1 MYLPNF
7 FDYLSKEK
15 NFSRNTVI
23 AYRKDLETFKLFCLD
38 HYEISNISKVSYP
51 IIRDWIINLS
61 EKNLSPL
68 TINRKISSLNKY
80 YDFLL
85 KTQVNKVS
93 PLKNHKRLKVQK
105 KLIIPFSE
113 DEVFKVIDVFSNDF
127 EGKRNLLIVDTLYST
142 GIRRDELINIKLN
155 DVFLS
160 ENLIKVLGKRNKERL
175 VPVLGNLNKR
185 IKDYLSLRKEVSLSS
200 SYLFITNKGKSIGPS
215 LVYRVVKKY
224 FSKVSTKVKTSPHV
238 LRHSF
243 ATHMLNNGAD
253 INSIKEIMGH
263 SSLASTQI
271 YTKIKLPKIIN
282 DYLKFRNEIK
292 SSSSNFFITTKGKK
306 IGPSLVYRVVKNYFS
321 KVSTKVKTSPHVLRH
336 SFATHMLNNG
346 ADINSIKEIMGHSSL
361 ASTQIY
367 TKIKLPKIIND
378 YKKNHPRERKK

>member
-15 NFSRNTVI
+15 NFSSNTVI

-282 DYLKFRNEIK
+282 DY
-292 SSSSNFFITTKGKK
+292 
-306 IGPSLVYRVVKNYFS
+306 
-321 KVSTKVKTSPHVLRH
+321 
-336 SFATHMLNNG
+336 
-346 ADINSIKEIMGHSSL
+346 
-361 ASTQIY
+361 
-367 TKIKLPKIIND
+367 
-378 YKKNHPRERKK
+378 KKNHPRERKK

>member
-15 NFSRNTVI
+15 NFSKNTVV
-23 AYRKDLETFKLFCLD
+23 AYKNDLETFKLFCLD
-38 HYEISNISKVSYP
+38 QYEIIDISKVAYP

-68 TINRKISSLNKY
+68 TINRKISSLSKY

-113 DEVFKVIDVFSNDF
+113 DEVFKVVDVFSKDF

-155 DVFLS
+155 NVFLN
-160 ENLIKVLGKRNKERL
+160 EDLIKVLGKRNKERL
-175 VPVLGNLNKR
+175 VPVLSGLNKR
-185 IKDYLSLRKEVSLSS
+185 IKDYLSFRKEIDSS
-200 SYLFITNKGKSIGPS
+200 SSNLFITKRGKSIGPS

-271 YTKIKLPKIIN
+271 YTKIKLPTIIN
-282 DYLKFRNEIK
+282 E
-292 SSSSNFFITTKGKK
+292 
-306 IGPSLVYRVVKNYFS
+306 
-321 KVSTKVKTSPHVLRH
+321 
-336 SFATHMLNNG
+336 
-346 ADINSIKEIMGHSSL
+346 
-361 ASTQIY
+361 
-367 TKIKLPKIIND
+367 

>member
-1 MYLPNF
+1 MHLSNF
-7 FDYLSKEK
+7 YDYLSKEK
-15 NFSRNTVI
+15 NYSSNTVI
-23 AYRKDLETFKLFCLD
+23 AYKKDVETFQDFCRLKF
-38 HYEISNISKVSYP
+38 ELNNLLKVTYP
-51 IIRDWIINLS
+51 IIREWIINLS
-61 EKNLSPL
+61 EKELSPL
-68 TINRKISSLNKY
+68 SINRKISSLSKY
-80 YDFLL
+80 YDFLIKINDL
-85 KTQVNKVS
+85 KSS

-113 DEVFKVIDVFSNDF
+113 DEVLKVVDVFSKNF
-127 EGKRNLLIVDTLYST
+127 EGKRNLLIVDMLYST
-142 GIRRDELINIKLN
+142 GVRRDELINIKLN
-155 DVFLS
+155 DVLLD
-160 ENLIKVLGKRNKERL
+160 ENLVKVLGKRNKERL
-175 VPVLGNLNKR
+175 VPLVLNL
-185 IKDYLSLRKEVSLSS
+185 
-200 SYLFITNKGKSIGPS
+200 KS
-215 LVYRVVKKY
+215 R
-224 FSKVSTKVKTSPHV
+224 
-238 LRHSF
+238 
-243 ATHMLNNGAD
+243 
-253 INSIKEIMGH
+253 
-263 SSLASTQI
+263 
-271 YTKIKLPKIIN
+271 IN

>member
-15 NFSRNTVI
+15 NFSNNTVV
-23 AYRKDLETFKLFCLD
+23 AYRNDLETFKLFCLD
-38 HYEISNISKVSYP
+38 QYEISDISIVAYP

-68 TINRKISSLNKY
+68 TINRKISSLSKY

-113 DEVFKVIDVFSNDF
+113 DEVFKVVDVFSKDF

-155 DVFLS
+155 NVFLN
-160 ENLIKVLGKRNKERL
+160 EDLIKVLGKRNKERL
-175 VPVLGNLNKR
+175 VPVLSGLNKR
-185 IKDYLSLRKEVSLSS
+185 IKDYLGFRKKIDSS
-200 SYLFITNKGKSIGPS
+200 SSNLFITKRGKSIGPS

-271 YTKIKLPKIIN
+271 YTKIKLP
-282 DYLKFRNEIK
+282 
-292 SSSSNFFITTKGKK
+292 T
-306 IGPSLVYRVVKNYFS
+306 
-321 KVSTKVKTSPHVLRH
+321 
-336 SFATHMLNNG
+336 
-346 ADINSIKEIMGHSSL
+346 
-361 ASTQIY
+361 
-367 TKIKLPKIIND
+367 IIND

>member
-253 INSIKEIMGH
+253 INSIKEI
-263 SSLASTQI
+263 L
-271 YTKIKLPKIIN
+271 
-282 DYLKFRNEIK
+282 
-292 SSSSNFFITTKGKK
+292 
-306 IGPSLVYRVVKNYFS
+306 
-321 KVSTKVKTSPHVLRH
+321 
-336 SFATHMLNNG
+336 
-346 ADINSIKEIMGHSSL
+346 GHSSL

>member
-1 MYLPNF
+1 MHLSNF
-7 FDYLSKEK
+7 YDYLSKEK
-15 NFSRNTVI
+15 NYSSNTVI
-23 AYRKDLETFKLFCLD
+23 AYKKDVETFQEFCRLKF
-38 HYEISNISKVSYP
+38 ELNNLLKVTYP
-51 IIRDWIINLS
+51 IIREWIIDLS
-61 EKNLSPL
+61 EKELSPL
-68 TINRKISSLNKY
+68 TINRKISSLSKY
-80 YDFLL
+80 YDFLIKINDL
-85 KTQVNKVS
+85 KSS

-113 DEVFKVIDVFSNDF
+113 DEVLKVVDVFSKNF
-127 EGKRNLLIVDTLYST
+127 EGKRNLLIVDMLYST
-142 GIRRDELINIKLN
+142 GVRRDELINIKLN
-155 DVFLS
+155 DVLLD
-160 ENLIKVLGKRNKERL
+160 ENLVKVLGKRNKERL
-175 VPVLGNLNKR
+175 VPLVLNL
-185 IKDYLSLRKEVSLSS
+185 
-200 SYLFITNKGKSIGPS
+200 KS
-215 LVYRVVKKY
+215 R
-224 FSKVSTKVKTSPHV
+224 
-238 LRHSF
+238 
-243 ATHMLNNGAD
+243 
-253 INSIKEIMGH
+253 
-263 SSLASTQI
+263 
-271 YTKIKLPKIIN
+271 IN

>member
-1 MYLPNF
+1 MHLFNF
-7 FDYLSKEK
+7 YDYLSKEK
-15 NFSRNTVI
+15 NYASNTVI
-23 AYRKDLETFKLFCLD
+23 AYKKDVETFQDFCRVKFEL
-38 HYEISNISKVSYP
+38 NNLLKVTYP
-51 IIRDWIINLS
+51 IIREWIINLS
-61 EKNLSPL
+61 EKELSPL
-68 TINRKISSLNKY
+68 TINRKISSLSKY
-80 YDFLL
+80 YDFLIKINEL
-85 KTQVNKVS
+85 KSS

-113 DEVFKVIDVFSNDF
+113 DEILKVVDVFSKNF
-127 EGKRNLLIVDTLYST
+127 EGKRNLLIVDMLYST
-142 GIRRDELINIKLN
+142 GVRRDELINIKLN
-155 DVFLS
+155 DVLLD
-160 ENLIKVLGKRNKERL
+160 ENLVKVLGKRNKERL
-175 VPVLGNLNKR
+175 VPLVLNL
-185 IKDYLSLRKEVSLSS
+185 
-200 SYLFITNKGKSIGPS
+200 KS
-215 LVYRVVKKY
+215 R
-224 FSKVSTKVKTSPHV
+224 
-238 LRHSF
+238 
-243 ATHMLNNGAD
+243 
-253 INSIKEIMGH
+253 
-263 SSLASTQI
+263 
-271 YTKIKLPKIIN
+271 IN

>member
-1 MYLPNF
+1 MYLSNF

-15 NFSRNTVI
+15 NFSNNTVV
-23 AYRKDLETFKLFCLD
+23 AYRNDLETFKLFCLD
-38 HYEISNISKVSYP
+38 HYEISNIAVVTYP

-68 TINRKISSLNKY
+68 TINRKISSLSKY

-85 KTQVNKVS
+85 KIQVNKVS

-113 DEVFKVIDVFSNDF
+113 DEVFKIIDVFSKDF

-175 VPVLGNLNKR
+175 VPVLASLNKR
-185 IKDYLSLRKEVSLSS
+185 IKDYLDFRNEIHSNSS
-200 SYLFITNKGKSIGPS
+200 SLFITKKGKSIGPS

-224 FSKVSTKVKTSPHV
+224 FSKVSTKVKS
-238 LRHSF
+238 
-243 ATHMLNNGAD
+243 
-253 INSIKEIMGH
+253 
-263 SSLASTQI
+263 
-271 YTKIKLPKIIN
+271 
-282 DYLKFRNEIK
+282 
-292 SSSSNFFITTKGKK
+292 
-306 IGPSLVYRVVKNYFS
+306 
-321 KVSTKVKTSPHVLRH
+321 SPHVLRH

>member
-1 MYLPNF
+1 MYLSNF

-15 NFSRNTVI
+15 NFSNNTVV
-23 AYRKDLETFKLFCLD
+23 AYKNDLETFKLFCLD
-38 HYEISNISKVSYP
+38 HYEISNISLVTYP
-51 IIRDWIINLS
+51 IIREWIINLS

-68 TINRKISSLNKY
+68 TINRKISSLSKY

-85 KTQVNKVS
+85 KIQVNKVS

-113 DEVFKVIDVFSNDF
+113 DEVFKIIDVFSKDF

-175 VPVLGNLNKR
+175 VPVLSNLNKR
-185 IKDYLSLRKEVSLSS
+185 IQDYLSLRKEVSSNSS
-200 SYLFITNKGKSIGPS
+200 CLFITNKGKSIGPS

-282 DYLKFRNEIK
+282 DY
-292 SSSSNFFITTKGKK
+292 
-306 IGPSLVYRVVKNYFS
+306 
-321 KVSTKVKTSPHVLRH
+321 
-336 SFATHMLNNG
+336 
-346 ADINSIKEIMGHSSL
+346 
-361 ASTQIY
+361 
-367 TKIKLPKIIND
+367 
-378 YKKNHPRERKK
+378 KKNHPRERKK

>member
-1 MYLPNF
+1 MHLSNF
-7 FDYLSKEK
+7 YDYLSKEK
-15 NFSRNTVI
+15 NYSSNTVI
-23 AYRKDLETFKLFCLD
+23 AYKKDVETFQEFCRVKFEL
-38 HYEISNISKVSYP
+38 NNLLKVTYP
-51 IIRDWIINLS
+51 IIREWIIDLS
-61 EKNLSPL
+61 EKELSSL
-68 TINRKISSLNKY
+68 TINRKISSLSKY
-80 YDFLL
+80 YDFLIKINDL
-85 KTQVNKVS
+85 KSS

-113 DEVFKVIDVFSNDF
+113 DEVLKVVDVFSKNF
-127 EGKRNLLIVDTLYST
+127 EGKRNLLIVDMLYST
-142 GIRRDELINIKLN
+142 GVRRDELINIKLN
-155 DVFLS
+155 DVLLD

-175 VPVLGNLNKR
+175 VPLVLNL
-185 IKDYLSLRKEVSLSS
+185 
-200 SYLFITNKGKSIGPS
+200 KS
-215 LVYRVVKKY
+215 R
-224 FSKVSTKVKTSPHV
+224 
-238 LRHSF
+238 
-243 ATHMLNNGAD
+243 
-253 INSIKEIMGH
+253 
-263 SSLASTQI
+263 
-271 YTKIKLPKIIN
+271 IN

>member
-15 NFSRNTVI
+15 NFSSNTVI
-23 AYRKDLETFKLFCLD
+23 AYRNDLETFKLFCLD
-38 HYEISNISKVSYP
+38 HYEVSNISKVSYP

-282 DYLKFRNEIK
+282 DY
-292 SSSSNFFITTKGKK
+292 
-306 IGPSLVYRVVKNYFS
+306 
-321 KVSTKVKTSPHVLRH
+321 
-336 SFATHMLNNG
+336 
-346 ADINSIKEIMGHSSL
+346 
-361 ASTQIY
+361 
-367 TKIKLPKIIND
+367 
-378 YKKNHPRERKK
+378 KKNHPRERKK

>member
-1 MYLPNF
+1 MHLSNF
-7 FDYLSKEK
+7 YDYLSKEK
-15 NFSRNTVI
+15 NYSSNTVI
-23 AYRKDLETFKLFCLD
+23 AYKKDVETFQDFCRLKF
-38 HYEISNISKVSYP
+38 ELNNLLKVTYP
-51 IIRDWIINLS
+51 IIREWIINLS
-61 EKNLSPL
+61 EKELSPL
-68 TINRKISSLNKY
+68 SINRKISSLSKY
-80 YDFLL
+80 YDFLIKINEL
-85 KTQVNKVS
+85 KSS

-113 DEVFKVIDVFSNDF
+113 DEVLKVVDVFSKNF
-127 EGKRNLLIVDTLYST
+127 EGKRNLLIVDMLYST
-142 GIRRDELINIKLN
+142 GVRRDELINIKLN
-155 DVFLS
+155 DVLLD
-160 ENLIKVLGKRNKERL
+160 ENLVKVLGKRNKERL
-175 VPVLGNLNKR
+175 VPLVLNL
-185 IKDYLSLRKEVSLSS
+185 
-200 SYLFITNKGKSIGPS
+200 KS
-215 LVYRVVKKY
+215 R
-224 FSKVSTKVKTSPHV
+224 
-238 LRHSF
+238 
-243 ATHMLNNGAD
+243 
-253 INSIKEIMGH
+253 
-263 SSLASTQI
+263 
-271 YTKIKLPKIIN
+271 IN

>member
-1 MYLPNF
+1 MYIPNF

-282 DYLKFRNEIK
+282 DY
-292 SSSSNFFITTKGKK
+292 
-306 IGPSLVYRVVKNYFS
+306 
-321 KVSTKVKTSPHVLRH
+321 
-336 SFATHMLNNG
+336 
-346 ADINSIKEIMGHSSL
+346 
-361 ASTQIY
+361 
-367 TKIKLPKIIND
+367 
-378 YKKNHPRERKK
+378 KKNHPRERKK

>member
-282 DYLKFRNEIK
+282 E
-292 SSSSNFFITTKGKK
+292 
-306 IGPSLVYRVVKNYFS
+306 
-321 KVSTKVKTSPHVLRH
+321 
-336 SFATHMLNNG
+336 
-346 ADINSIKEIMGHSSL
+346 
-361 ASTQIY
+361 
-367 TKIKLPKIIND
+367 

>member
-1 MYLPNF
+1 MYLSNF

-15 NFSRNTVI
+15 NFSNNTVV
-23 AYRKDLETFKLFCLD
+23 AYRNDLETFKLFCLD
-38 HYEISNISKVSYP
+38 HYEISNIAVVTYP

-68 TINRKISSLNKY
+68 TINRKISSLSKY

-85 KTQVNKVS
+85 KIQVNKVS

-113 DEVFKVIDVFSNDF
+113 DEVFKIIDVFSKDF

-155 DVFLS
+155 DIFLS

-175 VPVLGNLNKR
+175 VPVLASLNKR
-185 IKDYLSLRKEVSLSS
+185 IKDYLDFRNEIHSNSS
-200 SYLFITNKGKSIGPS
+200 SLFITKKGKSIGPS

-282 DYLKFRNEIK
+282 DY
-292 SSSSNFFITTKGKK
+292 
-306 IGPSLVYRVVKNYFS
+306 
-321 KVSTKVKTSPHVLRH
+321 
-336 SFATHMLNNG
+336 
-346 ADINSIKEIMGHSSL
+346 
-361 ASTQIY
+361 
-367 TKIKLPKIIND
+367 
-378 YKKNHPRERKK
+378 KKNHPRERKK

>member
-1 MYLPNF
+1 MYLSNF

-15 NFSRNTVI
+15 NFSNNTVV
-23 AYRKDLETFKLFCLD
+23 AYKNDLETFKLFCLD
-38 HYEISNISKVSYP
+38 HYEISNIAVVTYP

-68 TINRKISSLNKY
+68 TINRKISSLSKY

-85 KTQVNKVS
+85 KIQVNKVS

-113 DEVFKVIDVFSNDF
+113 DEVFKIIDVFSKDF

-155 DVFLS
+155 DIFLS

-175 VPVLGNLNKR
+175 VPVLASLNKR
-185 IKDYLSLRKEVSLSS
+185 IKDYLDFRNEIHSNSS
-200 SYLFITNKGKSIGPS
+200 SLFITKKGKSIGPS

-253 INSIKEIMGH
+253 INSIKEM
-263 SSLASTQI
+263 
-271 YTKIKLPKIIN
+271 
-282 DYLKFRNEIK
+282 
-292 SSSSNFFITTKGKK
+292 
-306 IGPSLVYRVVKNYFS
+306 
-321 KVSTKVKTSPHVLRH
+321 
-336 SFATHMLNNG
+336 
-346 ADINSIKEIMGHSSL
+346 MGHSSL

>member
-1 MYLPNF
+1 MHLSNF
-7 FDYLSKEK
+7 YDYLSKEK
-15 NFSRNTVI
+15 NYSSNTVI
-23 AYRKDLETFKLFCLD
+23 AYKKDTETFQEFCRVKFEL
-38 HYEISNISKVSYP
+38 NNLLKVTYP
-51 IIRDWIINLS
+51 IIREWIIDLS
-61 EKNLSPL
+61 EKELSPL
-68 TINRKISSLNKY
+68 SINRKISSLSKY
-80 YDFLL
+80 YDFLIKINEL
-85 KTQVNKVS
+85 KSS

-113 DEVFKVIDVFSNDF
+113 DEVLKVVDVFSKNF
-127 EGKRNLLIVDTLYST
+127 EGKRNLLIVDMLYST
-142 GIRRDELINIKLN
+142 GVRRDELINIKLN
-155 DVFLS
+155 DVLLD
-160 ENLIKVLGKRNKERL
+160 ENLVKVLGKRNKERL
-175 VPVLGNLNKR
+175 VPLVLNL
-185 IKDYLSLRKEVSLSS
+185 
-200 SYLFITNKGKSIGPS
+200 KS
-215 LVYRVVKKY
+215 R
-224 FSKVSTKVKTSPHV
+224 
-238 LRHSF
+238 
-243 ATHMLNNGAD
+243 
-253 INSIKEIMGH
+253 
-263 SSLASTQI
+263 
-271 YTKIKLPKIIN
+271 IN

>member
-1 MYLPNF
+1 MYLSNF

-15 NFSRNTVI
+15 NFSNNTVV
-23 AYRKDLETFKLFCLD
+23 AYRNDLETFKLFCLD
-38 HYEISNISKVSYP
+38 HYEISNISLVTYP
-51 IIRDWIINLS
+51 IIREWIINLS

-68 TINRKISSLNKY
+68 TINRKISSLSKY

-85 KTQVNKVS
+85 KIQVNKVS

-113 DEVFKVIDVFSNDF
+113 DEVFKIIDVFSKDF
-127 EGKRNLLIVDTLYST
+127 EGKRNLLIIDTLYST

-175 VPVLGNLNKR
+175 VPVLASLNKR
-185 IKDYLSLRKEVSLSS
+185 IKDYLDFRNEIRSNSS
-200 SYLFITNKGKSIGPS
+200 NLFITKKGKSIGPS

-224 FSKVSTKVKTSPHV
+224 FSKVSTKVKS
-238 LRHSF
+238 
-243 ATHMLNNGAD
+243 
-253 INSIKEIMGH
+253 
-263 SSLASTQI
+263 
-271 YTKIKLPKIIN
+271 
-282 DYLKFRNEIK
+282 
-292 SSSSNFFITTKGKK
+292 
-306 IGPSLVYRVVKNYFS
+306 
-321 KVSTKVKTSPHVLRH
+321 SPHVLRH

>member
-38 HYEISNISKVSYP
+38 HYEVSNISKVSYP

-282 DYLKFRNEIK
+282 DY
-292 SSSSNFFITTKGKK
+292 
-306 IGPSLVYRVVKNYFS
+306 
-321 KVSTKVKTSPHVLRH
+321 
-336 SFATHMLNNG
+336 
-346 ADINSIKEIMGHSSL
+346 
-361 ASTQIY
+361 
-367 TKIKLPKIIND
+367 
-378 YKKNHPRERKK
+378 KKNHPRERKK